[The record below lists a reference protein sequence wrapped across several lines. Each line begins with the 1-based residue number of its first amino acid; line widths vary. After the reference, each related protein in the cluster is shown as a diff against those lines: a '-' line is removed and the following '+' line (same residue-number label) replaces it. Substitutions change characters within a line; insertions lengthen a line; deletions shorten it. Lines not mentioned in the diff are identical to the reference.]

1 MKTKILL
8 LLLGC
13 ISSYSIYSQYS
24 APAAMEWATHCGAS
38 NTPDDYTTDMT
49 ADASGNIITAGYITG
64 TAIFGSTT
72 LMTGNQYYV
81 AKTSPTGQTLW
92 AKEIPI
98 SIALPS
104 ISTDASGNIYIT
116 GTIYHNG
123 FYTYN
128 FGSTTMN
135 INSNYSFS
143 FIGKI
148 DPNGN
153 FLWAKVFNTTQSS
166 DGRAIKADASGN
178 IYLSTIFGSNVTID
192 GTPLTAGQY
201 ICKFNPSGTLIWAS
215 AIGGYAIKIDVNNT
229 SEVYVAGSF
238 SGNSAFAGLSSYSGS
253 SDIFLAKLNASGV
266 QQWVKQWGG
275 SNTDFLG
282 DMTLD
287 SNGNVY
293 LSGNFQGTANFET
306 NTYVSGGAENIFY
319 MKTNSAGTVIWAKHL
334 PSNGSQDMAYGIYT
348 DASGNVYLAIQYKST
363 IQINGVAYPSFGWID
378 AMIVK
383 TNSSGVP
390 QWAYQFGGQYDDA
403 AKGVYANAS
412 GEVFAAGEFSDEW
425 GDWDVILD
433 PFAGGYKDL
442 TVFKLKM
449 CTNQN
454 AQIVQNGN
462 TLSVTPSIPGAEYI
476 WQTCDGTTIQ
486 GATASTFN
494 PSSNGSYRVWINNNG
509 CVSRTACK
517 TFTASTVGLE
527 ETSYSFELFPNPTEN
542 EVTLQFNE
550 QITLNELTIVTLAG
564 QVLESIHDCSTKELT
579 INLSKISNGTYLLK
593 GKINGENFVR
603 QIVKK

>member
-24 APAAMEWATHCGAS
+24 AAAAMEWATHCGAS
-38 NTPDDYTTDMT
+38 NTPDDYTTDMI
-49 ADASGNIITAGYITG
+49 ADASSNIITAGYITG

-81 AKTSPTGQTLW
+81 SKTSPTGQTLW
-92 AKEIPI
+92 AKEIPKTR
-98 SIALPS
+98 ALPS
-104 ISTDASGNIYIT
+104 ITADASGNIYIT
-116 GTIYHNG
+116 GTLYHYG
-123 FYTYN
+123 SYT
-128 FGSTTMN
+128 FGSSVIN
-135 INSNYSFS
+135 ITNNYYSS
-143 FIGKI
+143 FIAKI

-153 FLWAKVFNTTQSS
+153 FLWAKVFATTETSE
-166 DGRAIKADASGN
+166 GKAIKVDASGN
-178 IYLSTIFGSNVTID
+178 IYLSTTFGSNTTID
-192 GTPLTAGQY
+192 GTPLSSGAY
-201 ICKFNPSGTLIWAS
+201 ICKMNSSGTLIWATP
-215 AIGGYAIKIDVNNT
+215 IGGSAIKIDVNSSN
-229 SEVYVAGSF
+229 EVYVAGWF
-238 SGNSAFAGLSSYSGS
+238 SGNYAFQGLSSYNGS

-275 SNTDFLG
+275 SDADFLG

-287 SNGNVY
+287 ASGNVH
-293 LSGNFQGTANFET
+293 LCGNFQGTANFEAA
-306 NTYVSGGAENIFY
+306 TYVSGGAENIFY
-319 MKTNSAGTVIWAKHL
+319 MKTNSSGTVTWAKHL
-334 PSNGSQDMAYGIYT
+334 SSNGSSDMAHGIFA
-348 DASGNVYLAIQYKST
+348 DATGNVYLALEYRNT
-363 IQINGVAYPSFGWID
+363 IQINGVGYPTYGWMD

-383 TNSSGVP
+383 TNSAGVP

-403 AKGVYANAS
+403 AKGVYANGS
-412 GEVFAAGEFSDEW
+412 GEVFAAADFSDEW

-433 PFAGGYKDL
+433 PFTGGYKDL

-449 CTNQN
+449 CPNLN
-454 AQIVQNGN
+454 AQIVQTGN
-462 TLSVTPSIPGAEYI
+462 TLSITPSISGGEYI
-476 WQTCDGTTIQ
+476 WQTCAGTTIQ